1 MLGGTICMID
11 RKAIFYR
18 ILSYRIIA
26 GIIDFFIY
34 DRLDGRVLGGVGIK
48 TAEYTG
54 CLPGFQYSLISS
66 LRLLSPCSISSS
78 VK

>member
-34 DRLDGRVLGGVGIK
+34 DRLDGRVLGCVDLK
-48 TAEYTG
+48 TAGIYQVA
-54 CLPGFQYSLISS
+54 CLAF
-66 LRLLSPCSISSS
+66 SIA
-78 VK
+78 